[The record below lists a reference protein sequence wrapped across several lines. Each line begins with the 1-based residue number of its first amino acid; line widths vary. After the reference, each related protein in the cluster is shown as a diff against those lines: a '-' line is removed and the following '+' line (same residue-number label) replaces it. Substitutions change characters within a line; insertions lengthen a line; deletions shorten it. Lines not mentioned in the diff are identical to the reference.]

1 MFSSNL
7 MRNTNICYI
16 TQWRMSRSRVF
27 TYNCKNIGI
36 NITNNLKLCFRG
48 LQLKLLLSVNSD
60 VIIAYPLLKN
70 EKFWF
75 WRNKY
80 FRFFYKAQWWRKDL
94 KCQGLKYQ
102 YPSLF
107 SVSLYPF
114 LYITLL
120 WFVNRTI
127 FSFLCSSL
135 NKWCWKLLFS
145 LMCFQQTKEYLNH
158 IKDICRLSK

>member
-70 EKFWF
+70 KKFWF

-127 FSFLCSSL
+127 FSFLCSS
-135 NKWCWKLLFS
+135 
-145 LMCFQQTKEYLNH
+145 
-158 IKDICRLSK
+158 